1 MLGAGPTGLATAHFH
16 GENTVV
22 LEAENRV
29 GGLCRSLEFGG
40 AVFDIGGHSFHTPH
54 ASIHQFVVDL
64 MAGDLE
70 LQTRDARIFS
80 HGRMI
85 PYPFQKHFDQ
95 LPDPVAV
102 RECRE
107 GLALARKDA
116 RADNFEDWIVH
127 RFGPGVARHFMWPY
141 NRKLWARD
149 LRTIS
154 TEWVGQRIAGAK
166 GEVERF
172 VRDDGPRRPLQSDT
186 EVGYPSEGGFETLFQ
201 RLAAVTPGI
210 EVDKR
215 VERIDPVARIA
226 WTSDGTAYQWHRLVS
241 TIPLDHLVERV
252 DGFPTGLREEVQ
264 SLAYMSLDLL
274 LLRTSIALPKAPQ
287 RIYFADPSVPPHK
300 VAFNHTSSLQ
310 LRRRPCHAI
319 MAEISYSPTK
329 PKLAPEV
336 AEVAT
341 VSALVHAGVLPSA
354 KVVAEVRHLD
364 IRHAYPVYTHERPG
378 ILERVRR
385 HLEAFDIHIAGRF
398 GEWEYVNSDECLR
411 KGRDLERLVLA
422 RAVRPQHS

>member
-1 MLGAGPTGLATAHFH
+1 
-16 GENTVV
+16 
-22 LEAENRV
+22 
-29 GGLCRSLEFGG
+29 
-40 AVFDIGGHSFHTPH
+40 
-54 ASIHQFVVDL
+54 
-64 MAGDLE
+64 
-70 LQTRDARIFS
+70 
-80 HGRMI
+80 
-85 PYPFQKHFDQ
+85 
-95 LPDPVAV
+95 V

-107 GLALARKDA
+107 GLELAQQA
-116 RADNFEDWIVH
+116 PSADNFEDWIVR
-127 RFGPGVARHFMWPY
+127 RFGHGIARHFMWPY

-149 LRTIS
+149 LRTMS
-154 TEWVGQRIAGAK
+154 TEWVGQRIAGHR

-172 VRDDGPRRPLQSDT
+172 VRDDDPRRPLQSDT
-186 EVGYPSEGGFETLFQ
+186 EVGYPSEGGFETLYQ

-226 WTSDGTAYQWHRLVS
+226 WTSDGRSYQWRRLVS

-252 DGFPTGLREEVQ
+252 YGFPVGLREEVR
-264 SLAYMSLDLL
+264 SLAFMSLDLL
-274 LLRTSIALPKAPQ
+274 LLRTNIALPKAPQ

-336 AEVAT
+336 AEADT
-341 VSALVHAGVLPSA
+341 IAALVQAGVLPSA
-354 KVVAEVRHLD
+354 EVVAEVRHLD
-364 IRHAYPVYTHERPG
+364 IRHAYPVYIHGREW

-385 HLEAFDIHIAGRF
+385 HLEALNIHIAGRF

-411 KGRDLERLVLA
+411 KGRDLGLRLRSRHPL
-422 RAVRPQHS
+422 